1 MAKKETER
9 LIEKLRLNC
18 FILSQLTGAG
28 EGGSQTVTDGH
39 RRFTDSSFVSHHRI
53 SRDPVPLP
61 VYATWTF
68 SRNVF
73 SVISLMFA
81 SRSSALTLNYFNQ
94 THSVVEKFCE
104 SISYDLFFFPNN
116 KNMSLVSFAN
126 EKPVSAYFA
135 NRVKKQRQ
143 QGFVLQL
150 LAI

>member
-1 MAKKETER
+1 MER
-9 LIEKLRLNC
+9 
-18 FILSQLTGAG
+18 GG
-28 EGGSQTVTDGH
+28 VEGGVTDGH
-39 RRFTDSSFVSHHRI
+39 RRSFSSFVSHHTI